1 MFDLKEDFFR
11 GSLVK
16 DDTYKGYGFF
26 KYKGRF
32 LDPDVIYD
40 LFNYQA
46 YDWKNYFLYNFVFG
60 FFRDNLLELR
70 IKGLFCFLIFL

>member
-1 MFDLKEDFFR
+1 LFDLKEDFFR

-46 YDWKNYFLYNFVFG
+46 YD
-60 FFRDNLLELR
+60 
-70 IKGLFCFLIFL
+70 